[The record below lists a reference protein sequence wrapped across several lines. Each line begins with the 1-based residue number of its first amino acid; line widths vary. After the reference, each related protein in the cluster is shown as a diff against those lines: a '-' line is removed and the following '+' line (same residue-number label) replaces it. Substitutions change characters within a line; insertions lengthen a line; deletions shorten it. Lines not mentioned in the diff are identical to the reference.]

1 MTSIKISQGGK
12 NCIITPWGIF
22 FMKKFSITFILLSI
36 IILLVAVGANFT
48 SKTKT
53 EYLRIHVRA
62 NSNQAVDQ
70 NVKYELKDKIV
81 DYLTPYIANVNT
93 KSGAISLLNDKK
105 STLQNICNAYLVAKG
120 FTYKAKVSIKQEY
133 FPTRIYD
140 DLTLD
145 AGYYDAIIVEL
156 GKGEGDNW
164 WCVVYPPL
172 CFVENAPVKYR
183 SKLLE
188 IINKFKN

>member
-1 MTSIKISQGGK
+1 M
-12 NCIITPWGIF
+12 
-22 FMKKFSITFILLSI
+22 
-36 IILLVAVGANFT
+36 
-48 SKTKT
+48 
-53 EYLRIHVRA
+53 
-62 NSNQAVDQ
+62 
-70 NVKYELKDKIV
+70 
-81 DYLTPYIANVNT
+81 
-93 KSGAISLLNDKK
+93 LNDKK

-156 GKGEGDNW
+156 GKAEGDNW

-172 CFVENAPVKYR
+172 CFAAPRGKNVIYK
-183 SKLLE
+183 SKILE
-188 IINKFKN
+188 IIEKFKNEQ

>member
-1 MTSIKISQGGK
+1 
-12 NCIITPWGIF
+12 
-22 FMKKFSITFILLSI
+22 MKKFSITFILLSI

-81 DYLTPYIANVNT
+81 NYLTPYIANVNT

-140 DLTLD
+140 EITLD

-156 GKGEGDNW
+156 GKAEGDNW

>member
-1 MTSIKISQGGK
+1 
-12 NCIITPWGIF
+12 
-22 FMKKFSITFILLSI
+22 MKKFSITFILLSI
-36 IILLVAVGANFT
+36 IILLVVVGANFT
-48 SKTKT
+48 GETKT

-81 DYLTPYIANVNT
+81 AYLTPYIANVND

-105 STLQNICNAYLVAKG
+105 ETLQSICNAYLLAKG
-120 FTYKAKVSIKQEY
+120 FNYKAKVSIKQEY
-133 FPTRIYD
+133 FPTRVYD
-140 DLTLD
+140 DLTLN
-145 AGYYDAIIVEL
+145 AGYYEAIIVEL

-188 IINKFKN
+188 IINKYKK